1 MQKSLLFKIV
11 MIVFAFVGL
20 TFSADAQITTAT
32 MTGVIR
38 ESKGALPGASVKA
51 THIPTGTVYTVTTA
65 ANGRYTISN
74 MRTGGP
80 YTVEVKFIGYQ
91 SYKVEGITLKLGDSY
106 VLNAELNDGS
116 NQLNEIVVQGK
127 SDKTFNS
134 KRISASTNI
143 SKEQLERL
151 PSINRS
157 LSDFT
162 RLTPQSNGSSFAGTN
177 NRYNSISIDGAVN
190 NDVFGLSGSGTPG
203 GQAGTQPI
211 SLDAISE
218 IQVILS
224 PYDVTNGSF
233 AGGGINAVTRSG
245 TNRVEGSAYFLTRSE
260 GITGKSIDGLNTKA
274 SPFTNNTYGFRL
286 GAPIIK
292 NKLFFFVS
300 AEKVKINT
308 PTNFSAGDAGS
319 VVTQDVANSIANA
332 LQTRYGY
339 DAGSTGV
346 INANTK
352 SDKLFTRIDWN
363 INANNQLTIRNQY
376 INASLDNI
384 SRSGSSFRFGNN
396 AYRFNNKQNNS
407 VLELRS
413 KISETLS
420 NNLILGYSRIRD
432 SRDAVG
438 QLFPQI
444 KINGFA
450 GGGSVTVGS
459 EASSTA
465 NSLNQDVYELT
476 DNFKILA
483 GKHTFTI
490 GTHNEFFKFSNVFIN
505 NFAGSYTY
513 NNLNDFLNNTKPLT
527 AASSFSIV
535 PGQPKP
541 AAEFNAGQLGFY
553 FQDEIEPFQGFKL
566 TAGLRADV
574 PMIFDTPPA
583 NPLVAATFNGQRTD
597 QTPQRR
603 VLVSPR
609 LGFNWDLT
617 GDRAL
622 QLRGG
627 FALLTSR
634 APYVWLS
641 NGFSNNGLLTGQ
653 INATGSTGT
662 FIADPNNQQAAGGT
676 VSKTYEVNLINKNLK
691 LPQTWR
697 SNLALDAKLPG
708 GVLGTF
714 EAIYSK
720 VVNNILY
727 SNINLVPSAA
737 TLNPAL
743 TGGADNRPLF
753 NYSAAAGKVNPT
765 FTNVFYLDNTSKG
778 SSYSFTAQFQKNFD
792 LGLHSSIAYTYG
804 QSHDVNSGASSTAS
818 SNTNFVQT
826 TTGPN
831 NPPLSVSN
839 FDIRHRIV
847 GSLDYVIRY
856 GKQKASGT
864 TFSLVY
870 VGKSG
875 TPFTYLYNGDLNGD
889 GATGNDLLYVPRNAS
904 EIKLSTATIP
914 ATATSPATTLSPAQQ
929 WADLDAFISN
939 DPYLSKMRGK
949 YTVRNGARTPWEHQ
963 FDFRIMQDIGTI
975 FKGSKNTLQISFDII
990 NVGNLL
996 NKDWGR
1002 TYYNSVTNQ
1011 ASTLI
1016 TYLSAN
1022 GGSYNFIKPTGG
1034 TVYPS
1039 DPFFSRWQGQLGIR
1053 YLFN

>member
-914 ATATSPATTLSPAQQ
+914 QTASSPATTLTPAQQ
-929 WADLDAFISN
+929 WADLDAFINN

>member
-11 MIVFAFVGL
+11 MVVFAFVGVV
-20 TFSADAQITTAT
+20 FSANAQITTAT

-51 THIPTGTVYTVTTA
+51 THVPTGTVYTVTTA

-91 SYKVEGITLKLGDSY
+91 SYKVEGVTLKLGDSY

-116 NQLNEIVVQGK
+116 NQLSEIVVQGK

-245 TNRVEGSAYFLTRSE
+245 TNRVEGSAYYLTRNES
-260 GITGKSIDGLNTKA
+260 ITGKSIDGLNTKA

-300 AEKVKINT
+300 AEKVKVTT

-438 QLFPQI
+438 TLFPQI
-444 KINGFA
+444 RINGFA

-465 NSLNQDVYELT
+465 NSLNQDVYEFT

-483 GKHTFTI
+483 GKHTFTV

-617 GDRAL
+617 GDRTL

-727 SNINLVPSAA
+727 SNINLVPSTT

-792 LGLHSSIAYTYG
+792 MGLHSSIAYTYG

-875 TPFTYLYNGDLNGD
+875 QPFTYLYNGDLNGD

-914 ATATSPATTLSPAQQ
+914 ATATSPATTLTPAQQ
-929 WADLDAFISN
+929 WADLDAFINN

-975 FKGSKNTLQISFDII
+975 FKGSKNVLQVSFDII

-1002 TYYNSVTNQ
+1002 TYYNSVPSQ

-1022 GGSYNFIKPTGG
+1022 GGSYNFIKPTGA
-1034 TVYPS
+1034 TVYPA
-1039 DPFFSRWQGQLGIR
+1039 DPFLSRWQGQLGIR